1 MRMPE
6 PRREVPNPGILKK
19 SESGISPNPCAAVG
33 ASRRD
38 SGRLAMADG
47 LPCDR
52 GTSATRHVFDLHAS
66 IMARMPARI
75 ASGKILIHP
84 LPPNMPGGRCAN
96 ADYRPD
102 RGPDGFGQR
111 RPRGYEGGQV
121 RVEDAPFGLHLP
133 ATETRF
139 IDDDGAPP
147 SDAALDNVAQLAD
160 ELERLIE
167 RAEWPKLRPDA
178 RAEFAPA
185 AAAGAQAR
193 RNGDA
198 PDLSG
203 VGSVVA
209 MDRLAAGVRA
219 LQATWATHATLDRAE
234 RLLYTAQAVLT
245 AADVPP
251 PIAFRLAPS
260 RQHPAAIDFR
270 EWTIL
275 IRAEPRRSQ
284 ACTPARS
291 PRRWR
296 ADWWA

>member
-1 MRMPE
+1 MRRPPLCQQPNGDAADSPRVKASRTTLSSE
-6 PRREVPNPGILKK
+6 PDGGSRSPSRWVAPGRRALTDGLAPRRTPVPGAPATTA
-19 SESGISPNPCAAVG
+19 PAA
-33 ASRRD
+33 
-38 SGRLAMADG
+38 
-47 LPCDR
+47 
-52 GTSATRHVFDLHAS
+52 GTA
-66 IMARMPARI
+66 
-75 ASGKILIHP
+75 
-84 LPPNMPGGRCAN
+84 
-96 ADYRPD
+96 
-102 RGPDGFGQR
+102 
-111 RPRGYEGGQV
+111 